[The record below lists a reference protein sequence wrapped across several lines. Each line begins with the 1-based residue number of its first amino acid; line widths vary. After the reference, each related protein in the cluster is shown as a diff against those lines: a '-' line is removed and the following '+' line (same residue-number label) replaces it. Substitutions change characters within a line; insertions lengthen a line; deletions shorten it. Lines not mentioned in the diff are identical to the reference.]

1 MTVYINGVEQH
12 NPDTPE
18 EIRDMLLSL
27 PDNERR
33 FIITDPQADQHK
45 VIAVRRN
52 PAGNLEYD
60 YEGVPE

>member
-1 MTVYINGVEQH
+1 MTVYINGVAQH

-18 EIRDMLLSL
+18 EIRNMLLSL

-33 FIITDPQADQHK
+33 FVITDPEVGEHK

-60 YEGVPE
+60 YEGKPD